1 MMATKQARELRELDT
16 LELQQRLAD
25 AEGGLVGLRFGLAT
39 RQTENVARLGEAR
52 REIARIRTI
61 LHERE
66 LEA

>member
-1 MMATKQARELRELDT
+1 MATKQARELRELDAV
-16 LELQQRLAD
+16 ELQQRLAD
-25 AEGGLVGLRFGLAT
+25 AEGDLVGLRFGLAT

-52 REIARIRTI
+52 REIARIKTI

>member
-1 MMATKQARELRELDT
+1 MATKQARELRDLDT
-16 LELQQRLAD
+16 TELLQRLSD
-25 AEGGLVGLRFGLAT
+25 AEGDLVGLRFGLAT

-52 REIARIRTI
+52 REIARIKTI